1 MSSRVDEKIAGL
13 ESLDAAARRAHP
25 EQAFGRPPP
34 KGSNQRLLRYAA
46 AYDATLHPAPTAPRP
61 GLRVVGG
68 RALGAARSEGQA
80 HDHDGHGQRRH

>member
-46 AYDATLHPAPTAPRP
+46 AYDAHPPPGSDGTPSGASGGGWPRI
-61 GLRVVGG
+61 G
-68 RALGAARSEGQA
+68 RGPKRGT
-80 HDHDGHGQRRH
+80 GP